1 MSIQQPFAPQPGGM
15 VHPGMQPGH
24 QMAPGQ
30 PGHPGHLVGPGPG
43 GMVQQMHPGVSG
55 PQVTQG
61 PVVTGMPQ
69 GVGMGTGVGVPSAHA
84 MSHLGPSQA
93 NFLHQ
98 QNMTANCESLLSLSK
113 STVYLGAL

>member
-15 VHPGMQPGH
+15 VHPGMPPGH

-30 PGHPGHLVGPGPG
+30 PGHPGHMVGQPG
-43 GMVQQMHPGVSG
+43 GMMQGMHPGVSG

-61 PVVTGMPQ
+61 PGVTGMPQ

-93 NFLHQ
+93 QFIHQQ
-98 QNMTANCESLLSLSK
+98 QNMAANCKFSPLR
-113 STVYLGAL
+113 